1 LELVSAAGIAL
12 AAKEIGNDSAG
23 FAEALAWIAEHAPG
37 PRIAVA
43 LEGTRS
49 YGVGLARA
57 LNAAGL
63 TVIEVEQPRRGDRR
77 NGKSDP
83 IDAHLAALHALRMN
97 ADRLPAPRADGDR
110 EALRILLR
118 AQRIRRAGGVR
129 GVHRHLGRAVPGD
142 HQAVGLRVDRIRAV
156 PAVRQQYSQCWST
169 REGTFPPRPPR

>member
-63 TVIEVEQPRRGDRR
+63 TVIEVEQPVVV
-77 NGKSDP
+77 
-83 IDAHLAALHALRMN
+83 IAATVN
-97 ADRLPAPRADGDR
+97 PTRLTRIWPR
-110 EALRILLR
+110 
-118 AQRIRRAGGVR
+118 
-129 GVHRHLGRAVPGD
+129 
-142 HQAVGLRVDRIRAV
+142 
-156 PAVRQQYSQCWST
+156 CT
-169 REGTFPPRPPR
+169 RCE